1 MINQPEPVYS
11 FTIPYYTTP
20 NGDTD
25 EIFVSEK
32 TYEKYLMTMKK
43 ENTVFIHGLLH
54 PLSSDYGDVTTTLFD
69 QKKAIV
75 VIGTLDLKEYTNEL
89 LDIAIAQELEKVLL
103 LNKDEFFH
111 FLYSDA
117 TPDTIQIFIDDIQQ
131 TLTEIHIAKRL
142 KKENYR
148 IYEREALLAKELL
161 ASAFHFD
168 AIRGVSPYENEH
180 ALYILTKMIY
190 LAYVDDGLFQQYKKK
205 LKPHYPALLNE
216 VQLLLKMIK
225 KLNLSTT
232 KGRERALMKIFKTLK
247 YEKYLKKIDINDIR
261 AFSLEIDSLG

>member
-20 NGDTD
+20 SGDMD
-25 EIFVSEK
+25 ELFVSEK
-32 TYEKYLMTMKK
+32 TYDKYLITMKK
-43 ENTVFIHGLLH
+43 GNTIIIHGSLH

-75 VIGTLDLKEYTNEL
+75 VIGAMDLKEYTNEL

-103 LNKDEFFH
+103 LNKEDFFH

-117 TPDTIQIFIDDIQQ
+117 TPDTVQIFIDDIQQ

-148 IYEREALLAKELL
+148 IYEREAMLAKEIL
-161 ASAFHFD
+161 ANAFHFD
-168 AIRGVSPYENEH
+168 AIRSISPYENEH
-180 ALYILTKMIY
+180 ALFILTKMIY
-190 LAYVDDGLFQQYKKK
+190 LAYVDEGLFQQYKKQ
-205 LKPHYPALLNE
+205 LKPHYPELLVE
-216 VQLLLKMIK
+216 VQQLLKTIK

-232 KGRERALMKIFKTLK
+232 KGRERALIKIFKTLK
-247 YEKYLKKIDINDIR
+247 YEKYLRMVTINDIR
-261 AFSLEIDSLG
+261 VFSLEIDNN